1 MLVHLVVGIHD
12 ECGIQ
17 RCVGQFRIIG
27 CALDD
32 RDVFDTVLLQTL
44 AEPRYR
50 TVVDIDGEHASI
62 RSNRPGQPTGEE
74 SVACSDVGDART
86 RPDAHL
92 GENYVNVLPLLAATF
107 LGRSI
112 LGKHGSRRDQAR
124 KTDPLKR

>member
-1 MLVHLVVGIHD
+1 VFVPSVVGVHD
-12 ECGIQ
+12 ECRIQ
-17 RCVGQFRIIG
+17 RRAGQFRIIG

-44 AEPRYR
+44 TEPRYGSI
-50 TVVDIDGEHASI
+50 VDIDGEHASI

-92 GENYVNVLPLLAATF
+92 GENYVDVLPLLAATL
-107 LGRSI
+107 LGRS
-112 LGKHGSRRDQAR
+112 LLSKHGD
-124 KTDPLKR
+124 